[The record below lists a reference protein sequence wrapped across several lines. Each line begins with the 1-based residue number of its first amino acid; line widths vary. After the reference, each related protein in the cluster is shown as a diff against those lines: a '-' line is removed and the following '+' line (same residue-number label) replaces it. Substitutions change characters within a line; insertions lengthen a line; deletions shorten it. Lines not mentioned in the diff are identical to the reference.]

1 MNTYIAGVVVLN
13 YMNYDYTIKCVESLI
28 NDNYKDVFI
37 VVVDNGSKNNSLSIL
52 NSEFKD
58 ICNVKII
65 SLNENLGYAK
75 GNNEGIKILRKMG
88 IDNIFVANSDL
99 IFPNSPVMIQMM
111 DRIESGDAVIVPT
124 IKNPDGGLDQRVIYK
139 KKLFVLRMLKELLK
153 SIARNLKGEF
163 AAANRNY
170 SYAEVQT
177 HNYDDCYVVSG
188 SGFMLTR
195 HFFAHYKGLFSD
207 TFLYGEEC
215 GTIMLLNK
223 SKLHSRVVDTDV
235 IMHIGGASTP
245 DSVKKMTK
253 ARQQINLDSDI
264 KLLKLL
270 FVTRKNAESKY

>member
-153 SIARNLKGEF
+153 SIARDLKGEF